1 MRHLFILFCIIFLF
15 NNFILGQNQKYVIL
29 SDNELGLI
37 NDLSSTFK
45 DTSIV
50 ISPLISPSVDSS
62 LLDIPGLVNK
72 YGFNKSQF
80 EKTINDVLLIKGN
93 KYFEVISLDSLV
105 KYENAKFDTD
115 IRLRNQIDLFQ
126 SPVLYFIEKNY
137 NKSCLCYFY
146 RPVFSKNGNYAIAE
160 FWVNCGEEDGWGET
174 VLMKK
179 AKDNWIIVDILV
191 MKQS

>member
-1 MRHLFILFCIIFLF
+1 
-15 NNFILGQNQKYVIL
+15 
-29 SDNELGLI
+29 
-37 NDLSSTFK
+37 
-45 DTSIV
+45 
-50 ISPLISPSVDSS
+50 
-62 LLDIPGLVNK
+62 VNK